1 MANAVTGFNGAAPA
15 GLLPAIGAF
24 MPIIMFKV
32 TISGTTTSE
41 AITFA
46 GLAAIHG
53 AIIQVLDSGNNVATT
68 DVDVTWSGNV
78 LTLADGSTFNL
89 DASGHNIY
97 GVVWGKARA

>member
-1 MANAVTGFNGAAPA
+1 MANIVTGWDGKTPPGLAPS
-15 GLLPAIGAF
+15 IGSYV
-24 MPIIMFKV
+24 PIILFKV

-41 AITFA
+41 DLTFA
-46 GLAAIHG
+46 GLSVIHG

-68 DVDVTWSGNV
+68 DADVTWSGNV

-97 GVVWGKARA
+97 GVVWGKAKA